1 MKVLIA
7 CEFSGVE
14 RDAFLTKGHDAI
26 SCDLIPSDS
35 PGPHYQGDVRDLMG
49 EEWDLVIA
57 HPPCTTLAN
66 SSVHLLHKHPD
77 RWADLD
83 RDAAFFLQMWDFKTD
98 RLCVENPKQHKYA
111 KERHG
116 KGKADQ
122 YVQPYQFGHMQTKLT
137 GYWLVNL
144 PKLVPTS
151 DLKEEVYK
159 LPEGQRP
166 PGIGQAPAPTD
177 GKKDLRASQG

>member
-1 MKVLIA
+1 
-7 CEFSGVE
+7 
-14 RDAFLTKGHDAI
+14 
-26 SCDLIPSDS
+26 
-35 PGPHYQGDVRDLMG
+35 MG
-49 EEWDLVIA
+49 EKWDLVIA

-66 SSVHLLHKHPD
+66 SSVHLLHKHPE

-83 RDAAFFLQMWDFKTD
+83 TDAAFFLKMWDFDTD

-122 YVQPYQFGHMQTKLT
+122 YVQPYQFGHVQTKLM

-159 LPEGQRP
+159 LPEGQRS
-166 PGIGQAPAPTD
+166 PGYWAAPGPNRWKERSKSFTGIAESMATQW
-177 GKKDLRASQG
+177 GSL